1 MVAGG
6 QQSVQEILEI
16 FGPITPVFGADGQ
29 ATDGSPGVAP
39 AAGQHACP
47 DRVIRRQEAK
57 GVLEER

>member
-6 QQSVQEILEI
+6 QQSVQEILEML
-16 FGPITPVFGADGQ
+16 GPVPPVLGADVQ
-29 ATDGSPGVAP
+29 AADGSPGVAP